1 MKGLYFAWVQHSNFH
16 VHQST
21 RLCTLQR
28 SYWETIWHKYFTPYK
43 YKKFLLDEIRCAGR
57 CDPVRYISLAADV
70 CKINSIVFP
79 NLGSMAHSKVS
90 GCLCGMQKQNWEKAG
105 FSRYTSILRDK
116 TRGEFWITYCS
127 FASDLKTS
135 CDRCYCEPYIHIS
148 KRLAGTYTCT
158 YISGLGLYT
167 WLNIWKHSPTSEAKY

>member
-79 NLGSMAHSKVS
+79 NLGSMAHSKMS
-90 GCLCGMQKQNWEKAG
+90 GCLCGMQKQNCEKKQA
-105 FSRYTSILRDK
+105 SRGIPVSYEIKPEVNFGSPTVPL
-116 TRGEFWITYCS
+116 
-127 FASDLKTS
+127 LV
-135 CDRCYCEPYIHIS
+135 
-148 KRLAGTYTCT
+148 
-158 YISGLGLYT
+158 
-167 WLNIWKHSPTSEAKY
+167 IWKQAVIDATASHIFISANALPGHILAHIFQDLGCIRD